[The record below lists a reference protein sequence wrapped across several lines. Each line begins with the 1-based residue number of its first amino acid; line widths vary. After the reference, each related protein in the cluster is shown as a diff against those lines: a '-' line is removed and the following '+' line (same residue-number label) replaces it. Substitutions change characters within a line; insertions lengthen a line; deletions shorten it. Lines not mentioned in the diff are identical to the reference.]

1 MLPYATDRE
10 LQRDPWA
17 TIGVLAACILASVA
31 QYSSPEV
38 YQALLLD
45 PEQFTWWSMLTT
57 TLAQGSII
65 QLIVFGLFLWT
76 FSSHLEDIV
85 GPDWLLAIFVSTT
98 LVGATVHLLTPTL
111 GLQAVVGPVGM
122 NGPIAAMLAIFVIR
136 LPATRVE
143 LFGYSM
149 RMRQGGSLTLTVI
162 WAAGVF
168 VLADLFLRLLRDFCG
183 PVRLTT
189 FLGLWTCAGV
199 GAAWALLLPPL
210 RKAADEAVLHEADGF
225 AAAHTY
231 GAAGMAV
238 EEQLLKRP
246 NDPHLRLQAAHYFQ
260 HRGKTLNRALEHYAE
275 AIRLLLKAG
284 SASEALAAWEKAGAV
299 FTADQFDPDVMC
311 DLAVAADN
319 SGEHGSAREL
329 YAAVATVHPNSRTAP
344 TAAFRLAAMLD
355 RTGDA
360 AGAQEWYRAVI
371 KNWPNSQE
379 ELDAED
385 GLKKTGRR
393 LEGG

>member
-17 TIGVLAACILASVA
+17 TIGVLAACVLASVA
-31 QYSSPEV
+31 QYTSPEV
-38 YQALLLD
+38 YRMLLLD
-45 PEQFTWWSMLTT
+45 PEQFHWWSMLTT

-76 FSSHLEDIV
+76 FSSHLEDII
-85 GPDWLLAIFVSTT
+85 GPAWLLAIFVSTT

-122 NGPIAAMLAIFVIR
+122 NGPVAAMLAIFVIR

-149 RMRQGGSLTLTVI
+149 RMRQGGSLTLPVI

-168 VLADLFLRLLRDFCG
+168 VLADLLLRLLRDYCG

-199 GAAWALLLPPL
+199 GVAWALLLPAL
-210 RKAADEAVLHEADGF
+210 RKAADEAVLHEAGGF
-225 AAAHTY
+225 AAAGTY

-246 NDPHLRLQAAHYFQ
+246 NDPQLRLQAAHYFQ
-260 HRGKTLNRALEHYAE
+260 HRGKTLSRALEHYTE

-284 SASEALAAWEKAGAV
+284 RPVEALAAWEKAATA
-299 FTADQFDPDVMC
+299 FTPEQFDPGVVC

-319 SGEHGSAREL
+319 AGECAIAREL
-329 YAAVATVHPNSRTAP
+329 YQAVATSHPNSRTAP
-344 TAAFRLAAMLD
+344 TAAFRLAAMLE

-360 AGAQEWYRAVI
+360 GRAQEWYRAVI

-379 ELDAED
+379 ELDAEVA
-385 GLKKTGRR
+385 LKRMGRR
-393 LEGG
+393 LDDR

>member
-17 TIGVLAACILASVA
+17 TVGIIAACILALVA
-31 QYSSPEV
+31 QCSSPKV
-38 YQALLLD
+38 YESLLLD
-45 PEQFTWWSMLTT
+45 PEQFHWWSMFTT

-65 QLIVFGLFLWT
+65 QLLVFGLFLWT
-76 FSSHLEDIV
+76 FSSHLEDII
-85 GPDWLLAIFVSTT
+85 GPAWLLAIFFSST
-98 LVGATVHLLTPTL
+98 LVGAAVHLLAPTL
-111 GLQAVVGPVGM
+111 GLQAVAGPVGM

-136 LPATRVE
+136 LPTTRVE

-162 WAAGVF
+162 WAAGIF
-168 VLADLFLRLLRDFCG
+168 VLADLFLRFLRDFCG
-183 PVRLTT
+183 PVKLTT
-189 FLGLWTCAGV
+189 IIALWVCAGV
-199 GAAWALLLPPL
+199 GVVWALLLPAL
-210 RKAADEAVLHEADGF
+210 REAADEAVLQEADGF
-225 AAAHTY
+225 AAARTY

-260 HRGKTLNRALEHYAE
+260 HREKTLLRALEHYTE
-275 AIRLLLKAG
+275 AIRLLLRAG
-284 SASEALAAWEKAGAV
+284 RPLEALAAWERAA
-299 FTADQFDPDVMC
+299 TAFSPEQLDPEVMC

-319 SGEHGSAREL
+319 SGEYGSAREL
-329 YAAVATVHPNSRTAP
+329 YAAVAAGHPNSRTAP

-355 RTGDA
+355 RMGDVA
-360 AGAQEWYRAVI
+360 RAREWYQAVI

-379 ELDAED
+379 ELDAEVA
-385 GLKKTGRR
+385 LKRMGRS
-393 LEGG
+393 GGQP